1 MKMHGKKKQQQAN
14 ASNLSKKLVKFRR
27 VAEKDHVRLK

>member
-1 MKMHGKKKQQQAN
+1 MKIHGKKKQQQAN
-14 ASNLSKKLVKFRR
+14 TSDLRKKLVKFRR